1 MESTSKVVSG
11 IMTETDI
18 ASVGSSFTTASGNM
32 ISSFTGLLPTIL
44 IIAVAGFGIY
54 TVYKLVKKVRKGG
67 K

>member
-1 MESTSKVVSG
+1 MDTTTKV
-11 IMTETDI
+11 
-18 ASVGSSFTTASGNM
+18 ASGFMGTEDISAINTAVTKASGDM

-44 IIAVAGFGIY
+44 IVAVAGFGVY